1 MRDGRPTLLILRALG
16 LGDLCTAVPALRAL
30 SEAFP
35 CHRRVL
41 ATSPHLEAL
50 ALAAG
55 LADTVVPTVPLHPLP
70 WEVRCPSV
78 AVNLHGGGPQSHRIL
93 LATRP
98 ARLIGFAHPA
108 VLGPFPGPPW
118 RDDEHDV
125 IRWCRLLTESGLRA
139 DPSRLAIDL
148 PSRPVPA
155 EAIGATLVHPGA
167 HSMARRWPA
176 ERWAAVVAA
185 ERQAGRTVLLT
196 GDFGERA
203 LAMKIARLAGLPFQA
218 VWSGRT
224 DVLAL
229 AALVRCAARVVCPDG
244 GVAHLATALG
254 TPSVVLFGPAPPA
267 ECGPPVDRPWHR
279 VLWKSGHGNS
289 HPTQPDAR
297 LLAIAVDEVLDALGA
312 LPAAPPPH
320 EAVRSRDP
328 AEVSARGVE
337 PARRSNSR

>member
-1 MRDGRPTLLILRALG
+1 MILRALG

-41 ATSPHLEAL
+41 ATSPHLEGL
-50 ALAAG
+50 ALAGG
-55 LADTVVPTVPLHPLP
+55 LADVVVPTVPLHPLP
-70 WEVRCPSV
+70 WEVRGPSV

-98 ARLIGFAHPA
+98 ARLVAFAHPA
-108 VLGPFPGPPW
+108 VLGPFPGPAW
-118 RDDEHDV
+118 RDAEHEV

-155 EAIGATLVHPGA
+155 EAIGATIVHPGA

-176 ERWAAVVAA
+176 ERWAAVAAA

-229 AALVRCAARVVCPDG
+229 AALVRCAARIVCPDG

-254 TPSVVLFGPAPPA
+254 TPSVVLFGPTPPA
-267 ECGPPVDRPWHR
+267 ECGPPADRPWHR
-279 VLWKSGHGNS
+279 VLWKSGRS
-289 HPTQPDAR
+289 DSYPTQPDAR
-297 LLAIAVDEVLDALGA
+297 LLAIDVDEVIAALRE
-312 LPAAPPPH
+312 LPAAPPARDTAP
-320 EAVRSRDP
+320 SRDA
-328 AEVSARGVE
+328 AEVSAPGAE
-337 PARRSNSR
+337 PARQRNSR